1 MKTRRSIPFLLALL
15 SSVLSIAGILHAEG
29 IPEPGIILYG
39 NVTNGNRLLRSG
51 SLTVEFSGPSGK
63 VVRVTT
69 QLIASGA
76 YAYRLRVPFESL
88 VGSNVAA
95 SNAYTLDGRTVT
107 VRLSA
112 PAAYS
117 TASAVSFHATFS
129 LSAAEIN
136 LPAGERGI
144 VKEINFNVA
153 GSVPASGPIRLA
165 EARIPV
171 AEGGAGSGSTEPVFQ
186 FTTIAA
192 TQEPGV
198 LVEWTGAPANRGY
211 YLLRATDMHATPEQS
226 EVVRY
231 FPASPQTANSFWDTN
246 TVNTA
251 SYFYKLLVQ

>member
-1 MKTRRSIPFLLALL
+1 MKTRRSIPLLLALL
-15 SSVLSIAGILHAEG
+15 SFVPAVAGFLHADG
-29 IPEPGIILYG
+29 IPEPGILLYG
-39 NVTNGNRLLRSG
+39 NVTNANRLLRSG

-76 YAYRLRVPFESL
+76 YAYRLRVPFESV
-88 VGSNVAA
+88 VGGNVAA
-95 SNAYTLDGRTVT
+95 SEAYALEGKTVT

-112 PAAYS
+112 PAAYN
-117 TASAVSFHATFS
+117 TASAVSFPAAFS

-144 VKEINFNVA
+144 VREINFNVA
-153 GSVPASGPIRLA
+153 GSVPTSGPIRLA
-165 EARIPV
+165 EARIPT
-171 AEGGAGSGSTEPVFQ
+171 AEAGNGSGPAEPVFQ

-198 LVEWTGAPANRGY
+198 LVEWSGAPVNQGY
-211 YLLRATDMHATPEQS
+211 YLLRATDMNATPEQS

-231 FPASPQTANSFWDTN
+231 FPASPQTVNTFWDTN
-246 TVNTA
+246 TVDTTT
-251 SYFYKLLVQ
+251 YFYRLLVP